1 MMLNCIIVDDEPFA
15 RKLLQGYCNRLPDL
29 NVTGNY
35 ASGIEAMSALQEKPP
50 DLLFL
55 DIQMP
60 GLNGLDLL
68 RTLPSAP
75 YIIFTTAYSEYA
87 VQGFEWDAVD
97 YLLKPFDFPRFLKAI
112 NRVRNRQL
120 PAISQEKSG
129 ADTYLFV
136 KEGRD
141 LVKLKID
148 DILFIKGQKDYVQFH
163 CLSNHRTL
171 SLMNLKDLE
180 QKLTAYQFLRIHQSY
195 IINTTH
201 MTRCSLETVQIGEQT
216 LPVSQSY
223 RLQLKAYLKDL
234 Q

>member
-1 MMLNCIIVDDEPFA
+1 MTIKCMIVDDEPFA
-15 RKLLQGYCNRLPDL
+15 RKLLEDYCGRLPDL
-29 NVTGNY
+29 EVKGCF
-35 ASGIEAMSALQEKPP
+35 ASGIEAMAALQQTLP

-68 RTLPSAP
+68 QTLPDKP
-75 YIIFTTAYSEYA
+75 HLIFTTAYSEYA
-87 VQGFEWDAVD
+87 VEGFELDAVD

-112 NRVRNRQL
+112 NKFKTRQQTQTA
-120 PAISQEKSG
+120 PALAEVSSP
-129 ADTYLFV
+129 LFV
-136 KEGRD
+136 KEGRE
-141 LVKLKID
+141 LVRLEIEN
-148 DILFIKGQKDYVQFH
+148 ILFIKGQKDYVQFH
-163 CLSNHRTL
+163 MLDGQRTL

-180 QKLTAYQFLRIHQSY
+180 QQLADYRFLRIHQSY
-195 IINTTH
+195 IINTAH
-201 MTRCSLETVQIGEQT
+201 LKRCALESVQVGKQT

>member
-1 MMLNCIIVDDEPFA
+1 MMIHGMIVDDEPFA
-15 RKLLQGYCNRLPDL
+15 RKLLQDYCNRLPDL
-29 NVTGNY
+29 RVTGSY
-35 ASGIEAMSALQEKPP
+35 ASGMEAMPALQENPP

-60 GLNGLDLL
+60 GLNGLELL
-68 RTLPSAP
+68 QALPKTP
-75 YIIFTTAYSEYA
+75 HIIFTTAYSEYA

-97 YLLKPFDFPRFLKAI
+97 YLLKPFDFPRFLKAV
-112 NRVRNRQL
+112 NRVRSRQR
-120 PAISQEKSG
+120 PPISQEKGG

-148 DILFIKGQKDYVQFH
+148 DILFVKGQKDYVQFH
-163 CLSNHRTL
+163 SLDNRRTL

-180 QKLTAYQFLRIHQSY
+180 QKLTAHQFLRIHQSY
-195 IINTTH
+195 IINTAH
-201 MTRCSLETVQIGEQT
+201 IARCSLETVQIEEQT

-223 RLQLKAYLKDL
+223 RLRLKAYMNQL